1 MAAATAILSGAGMGL
16 SAFQTVKG
24 FIDKGKAQKELDNL
38 EVPELK
44 NAFKD
49 IQIST
54 IGSDL
59 MREENARTSANMVD
73 SVQSGGVRSVMGAL
87 PRLVGMNND
96 MNKEGRA
103 YLDGQVQQRD
113 YAIAQDET
121 RLRQMEE
128 QRYQGE
134 IAGLGNAMGV
144 ANQDSW
150 SGMRGIMSSLSYGAD
165 NGLFNKKPST
175 DTVV

>member
-1 MAAATAILSGAGMGL
+1 
-16 SAFQTVKG
+16 
-24 FIDKGKAQKELDNL
+24 
-38 EVPELK
+38 
-44 NAFKD
+44 
-49 IQIST
+49 
-54 IGSDL
+54 

-113 YAIAQDET
+113 YAIAQDDT

-144 ANQDSW
+144 GSQNAW
-150 SGMRGIMSSLSYGAD
+150 SGMRGIMSSLAYGAD
-165 NGLFNKKPST
+165 NGLFNKEPKDGNSPPAEDSRYSY
-175 DTVV
+175 DTKYDGKGGWERVGTLKG